1 MAKKSTVTLTSD
13 ELMQLH
19 ALMNQHAIS
28 MARETAEADGYTEA
42 AAAVRDFAGA
52 TASTVADVGRGL
64 GRFIKTLARGK
75 QPEKPRLTAEQV
87 ALLQKAG
94 LA

>member
-1 MAKKSTVTLTSD
+1 MPNLTND
-13 ELMQLH
+13 EILALH
-19 ALMNQHAIS
+19 ELMNQHTINV
-28 MARETAEADGYTEA
+28 ARQAAEADGYTEA

-64 GRFIKTLARGK
+64 GRFIKTLAKGK
-75 QPEKPRLTAEQV
+75 EAPKPRLTAEQV
-87 ALLQKAG
+87 ALLKKAG